1 MVYSWGFCF
10 NLVTM
15 KSIALLLTI
24 VSAAWAIEIEIR
36 YPLLEKQ
43 LAQQFFSQ
51 DGKRYVK
58 GTPTTRCNFAYLAE
72 PHFSSRDGQLLI
84 QAKFTGKSSMDI
96 LGKCI
101 GFGDSF
107 DFEIL
112 SDLSTKDGTL
122 LLAKPTVK
130 ILSRDTY
137 YSRQVLKALQTSLGD
152 AIRYPIR
159 DEMRKLLAAGSV
171 ASPYKVTIPK
181 LEIRSIQILP
191 DALLV
196 DVDTRFLVE

>member
-1 MVYSWGFCF
+1 MNFIG
-10 NLVTM
+10 
-15 KSIALLLTI
+15 LLFLA
-24 VSAAWAIEIEIR
+24 SSAWAIEIEIR
-36 YPLLEKQ
+36 FPLLEAQ
-43 LAQQFFSQ
+43 LAQQLFSQ

-58 GTPTTRCNFAYLAE
+58 GNAKSRCNFAYLAQ
-72 PHFSSRDGQLLI
+72 PHFSSRDGQLLV

-122 LLAKPTVK
+122 LLSNPTVR

-137 YSRQVLKALQTSLGD
+137 YSRQVLKALQTSIGD

-159 DEMRKLLAAGSV
+159 EEMRKLLAAGS
-171 ASPYKVTIPK
+171 ASSPYQVTIRK

-196 DVDTRFLVE
+196 DVDTRFLVQ

>member
-1 MVYSWGFCF
+1 
-10 NLVTM
+10 M
-15 KSIALLLTI
+15 KFAALLFLATCT
-24 VSAAWAIEIEIR
+24 AWAIEIEIR
-36 YPLLEKQ
+36 FPLLEKQ
-43 LAQQFFSQ
+43 LAQQLFTQ

-58 GTPTTRCNFAYLAE
+58 GTPKSKCNFAYLAE
-72 PHFSSRDGQLLI
+72 PHFASRDGQLLI

-130 ILSRDTY
+130 ISSRDTY
-137 YSRQVLKALQTSLGD
+137 YSRQVLKALQTSIGD

-159 DEMRKLLAAGSV
+159 EEMRKLLAAGSA
-171 ASPYKVTIPK
+171 ASPYKVTISK
-181 LEIRSIQILP
+181 LEIRSIHILP